1 MVQEKHIEE
10 WIKEWFPVEFDHVF
24 ISYLPD
30 RDQDGKA
37 IKITAWEKK
46 LLELQGGLFGGATSY
61 AARGSYRRSDG
72 NVITEGTR
80 LVTSFVME
88 KDLTAEAL
96 KSVTDCLKEF
106 GRATNQENVAFVLDG
121 GMHWITI

>member
-1 MVQEKHIEE
+1 MFSLTAAMDEEKPIEE

-30 RDQDGKA
+30 RDLEGK
-37 IKITAWEKK
+37 
-46 LLELQGGLFGGATSY
+46 LFGGATSY

-72 NVITEGTR
+72 DVITEGTK
-80 LVTSFVME
+80 LVTSFVKE
-88 KDLTAEAL
+88 IDLTAEAL
-96 KSVTDCLKEF
+96 KSITDCLKEF

-121 GMHWITI
+121 RMHWIPI